1 MYKEELLIQD
11 GILPTNAPLL
21 SLQKNYYN
29 EYKGIKSSKCK
40 SMNNVRVG
48 SVYNRFQHTSGE
60 WKIKRKKEFERAG

>member
-1 MYKEELLIQD
+1 MCKEGLLIKD

-29 EYKGIKSSKCK
+29 EYKGIKSLKSK

-48 SVYNRFQHTSGE
+48 VYTIDFSMLLENE
-60 WKIKRKKEFERAG
+60 K